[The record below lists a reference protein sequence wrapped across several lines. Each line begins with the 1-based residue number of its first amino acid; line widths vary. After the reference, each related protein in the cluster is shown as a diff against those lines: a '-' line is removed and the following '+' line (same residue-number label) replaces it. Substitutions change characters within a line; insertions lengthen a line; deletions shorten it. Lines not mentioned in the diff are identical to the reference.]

1 MNPLAQ
7 LWRIVRE
14 WWITRRDV
22 YVNIRPEW
30 F

>member
-1 MNPLAQ
+1 MNPIAQ

-14 WWITRRDV
+14 WWIARRDV
-22 YVNIRPEW
+22 YVSIRPEW